1 MSEQDLD
8 RDDDLPE
15 ENGLLEMSDEDIM
28 NFDPSTLLAQGGA
41 LVEQEEEEVEEKP
54 AAKAGE
60 AEPEGGDEPSGEEAK
75 PEGEDEPAAGGEEE
89 EQ

>member
-28 NFDPSTLLAQGGA
+28 NFDPSNLLAQSDDS
-41 LVEQEEEEVEEKP
+41 VQEEEEEEESP
-54 AAKAGE
+54 AAEAGE
-60 AEPEGGDEPSGEEAK
+60 AEPEGGDEPSGEL
-75 PEGEDEPAAGGEEE
+75 
-89 EQ
+89 

>member
-28 NFDPSTLLAQGGA
+28 NFDPSTLLA
-41 LVEQEEEEVEEKP
+41 L
-54 AAKAGE
+54 
-60 AEPEGGDEPSGEEAK
+60 SLIHI
-75 PEGEDEPAAGGEEE
+75 
-89 EQ
+89 